1 VPWDPEKYKK
11 EVLLPARKSGLPAD
25 LFVIYGF
32 DDRLPGD
39 QAAFSKQVSAVAGLW
54 RSLENKQQFSTAV
67 KTLKAMHA
75 ELENSKALNP
85 KAFQARRDQK
95 LAEAE
100 RQLNDLIAGLNAT
113 HVGPDIIAT
122 IRQAVGGAAD
132 ERRIRRALQAAKISV
147 IDELPDL
154 PHSEPAGYSAVSKE
168 VRALGKQLTA
178 EVVFGEQ
185 TLSAG
190 GGFRVLG
197 GFRLANGKKIDDQ
210 ELKRL
215 IDASEVM
222 SFSDPRKTPTGALVT
237 ALRKA
242 IREGTLDRLLLWDI
256 IAPLREQV
264 GLFGSQK
271 ALAGRAIKLGLDRND
286 AGIIAV
292 VLASGGAGDFRSRQV
307 EEDLAAKH
315 LRAAQS
321 NAAFVDDE
329 LRAKVDAAVAK
340 VDELAAKAER
350 EQAAGRTEQAA
361 KLLAEATALAVDDE
375 ELPKRLREIAPP
387 VPRDCFAVVEGGEV
401 IVTWRPGAGQVP
413 VGEITYQV
421 TRGTG
426 RTPASPA
433 QGITVGEPTS
443 DLHVTDAD
451 PTTGSDLRY
460 AIFAGRGGPEWS
472 AAGAA
477 ASVVYTPEVT
487 DIKLRASSDAII
499 ASWRA
504 PKGAT
509 QVKVTRQASGRET
522 AVPADLTGFHDT
534 GLTAGVEY
542 VYQIT
547 AMYRSA
553 DGAVRGSAGVI
564 KQATPTPDPLPV
576 PTLSLEGSPPEVK
589 AVWEPPKFGRVE
601 LLVGSRKPTWRLG
614 AEPAEAELKAFGT
627 PVPGAP
633 RQAGKRMTMPVVT
646 PPGRHYLLAVTRAG
660 HRAVIGAWT
669 ELNLAT
675 PVKNMVAERLGDQ
688 ARLSWTWPEGAV
700 ETIIAWP
707 GGERRSTWHHYH
719 AEGGFAIPAGPDE
732 MVVSARAVHPDQHSE
747 LVAAPVSCTV
757 PGRKARVS
765 YHWLR
770 AGPLHAGRRVLELTT
785 DRACQLP
792 ELVVVQSTAKFPP
805 DEPDEGIEIVRL
817 PPVSIAPG
825 TPVKVSVDLPKKA
838 SGFLACFIASKSDG
852 GPLLFPPPPA
862 EMKIK

>member
-1 VPWDPEKYKK
+1 MPWDQEKYKK

-25 LFVIYGF
+25 LFVLYGF
-32 DDRLPGD
+32 DDRLPAD
-39 QAAFSKQVSAVAGLW
+39 QNAFSKQVSAVTGLW
-54 RSLENKQQFSTAV
+54 KSLENRQQFSTAV

-75 ELENSKALNP
+75 ELEKSKALSP

-95 LAEAE
+95 LAEAAQ
-100 RQLNDLIAGLNAT
+100 QLNELIAGLEAT
-113 HVGPDIIAT
+113 HVGPDTVAAL
-122 IRQAVGGAAD
+122 RQVTGGAAD
-132 ERRIRRALQAAKISV
+132 EPRIRRALRAAKISV

-154 PHSEPAGYSAVSKE
+154 PQSKPAGYSAVSKE
-168 VRALGKQLTA
+168 VRALGKRLTA

-185 TLSAG
+185 ALSAD

-197 GFRLANGKKIDDQ
+197 GFRLANGRKIDNQ
-210 ELKRL
+210 ELKKL
-215 IDASEVM
+215 IDVSEVM
-222 SFSDPRKTPTGALVT
+222 SIHDPRKTPTGALVT

-242 IREGTLDRLLLWDI
+242 MREGTLDKLLLWDVI
-256 IAPLREQV
+256 SPLREQA
-264 GLFGSQK
+264 GLLRSQK
-271 ALAGRAIKLGLDRND
+271 ALAERAVKLGLDRDD
-286 AGIIAV
+286 AGIIAA
-292 VLASGGAGDFRSRQV
+292 VLASGGVGDFRSRQV

-321 NAAFVDDE
+321 NAAFVDGE
-329 LRAKVDAAVAK
+329 LKAMVDAAVAK
-340 VDELAAKAER
+340 VDELAANADR

-361 KLLAEATALAVDDE
+361 RLLAEATALALDDE
-375 ELPKRLREIAPP
+375 ELPKRLRGIAPP
-387 VPRDCFAVVEGGEV
+387 APRDCAAVVEAGQV

-433 QGITVGEPTS
+433 QGVAIGEPTS
-443 DLHVTDAD
+443 ELHVTDAD
-451 PTTGSDLRY
+451 PPVGADLRY
-460 AIFAGRGGPEWS
+460 AIFAGRGGPQWS

-477 ASVVYTPEVT
+477 ASVVFAPDVT
-487 DIKLRASSDAII
+487 EIKLQVSSDAIT
-499 ASWRA
+499 ANWRA

-509 QVKVTRQASGRET
+509 QVIVTRQASGNRT
-522 AVPADLTGFHDT
+522 AVTADLTGFHDT
-534 GLTAGVEY
+534 GLTAGVEH

-547 AMYRSA
+547 AVYRSP
-553 DGAVRGSAGVI
+553 DGAVRHSSGVI

-576 PTLSLEGSPPEVK
+576 PTLSLQGSPPEVQ

-601 LLVGSRKPTWRLG
+601 LLIGSRRPTWQLG
-614 AEPAEAELKAFGT
+614 AEPAEAELKAFGM
-627 PVPGAP
+627 PVTGAA
-633 RQAGKRMTMPVVT
+633 RQAGKRMIMALVT
-646 PPGRHYLLAVTRAG
+646 PPGRHYLLTVTRSG
-660 HRAVIGAWT
+660 HRVVVGAWT

-675 PVKNMVAERLGDQ
+675 PVKNLVAERLGDQ
-688 ARLSWTWPEGAV
+688 TRLSWTWPEGAV

-707 GGERRSTWHHYH
+707 GGERRCTWRQYH
-719 AEGGFAIPAGPDE
+719 TEGGFAIPAGPDE
-732 MVVSARAVHPDQHSE
+732 MVVSARAVHPGQQSE
-747 LVAAPVSCTV
+747 LVAAPISCMV

-765 YHWLR
+765 YHWLK
-770 AGPLHAGRRVLELTT
+770 AGPLHGGRRVLELTT

-792 ELVVVQSTAKFPP
+792 ELVVVHSTAKFPP

-825 TPVKVSVDLPKKA
+825 TSVKVPVDLPKRA
-838 SGFLACFIASKSDG
+838 SGFLACFIASESDD

>member
-1 VPWDPEKYKK
+1 MPWDPERYKK

-25 LFVIYGF
+25 LFVLYGF
-32 DDRLPGD
+32 DDRPPSD
-39 QAAFSKQVSAVAGLW
+39 ETAFLKQVSAVIGLW
-54 RSLENKQQFSTAV
+54 KSLENKQQFSRAV
-67 KTLKAMHA
+67 KTLKNMHA
-75 ELENSKALNP
+75 ELEHSKALNP

-95 LAEAE
+95 LAEAD
-100 RQLNDLIAGLNAT
+100 RQLNDLIAGLDAT
-113 HVGPDIIAT
+113 HVGPDIIAV
-122 IRQAVGGAAD
+122 IRQAAGGTAD
-132 ERRIRRALQAAKISV
+132 EPRIRRALRAAKISV

-185 TLSAG
+185 ALGG

-197 GFRLANGKKIDDQ
+197 GFKLANGRKIDDQ

-222 SFSDPRKTPTGALVT
+222 SIHDPRKTPTTALVS

-242 IREGTLDRLLLWDI
+242 IREGTLDNLLLWDV
-256 IAPLREQV
+256 IAPLREQA

-271 ALAGRAIKLGLDRND
+271 ALAERAIKLGLDRND
-286 AGIIAV
+286 AGIIAA
-292 VLASGGAGDFRSRQV
+292 VLAGGGAGDFRSRQV

-321 NAAFVDDE
+321 GAAFVDDE

-340 VDELAAKAER
+340 IDELAVKAER

-361 KLLAEATALAVDDE
+361 KLLAEAAALALDDE
-375 ELPKRLREIAPP
+375 ELPKRIQEIAPP
-387 VPRDCFAVVEGGEV
+387 VPRDCVAVVEAGKV

-413 VGEITYQV
+413 VGEITYQA

-426 RTPASPA
+426 RTPTSPA
-433 QGITVGEPTS
+433 QGVMVGQPTS

-451 PTTGSDLRY
+451 PPTGTDLRY
-460 AIFAGRGGPEWS
+460 AIFAGRGGPQWS

-477 ASVVYTPEVT
+477 SSVIYTPEVT

-504 PKGAT
+504 PKGAN
-509 QVKVTRQASGRET
+509 QVEVTRQASGRRT
-522 AVPADLTGFHDT
+522 AVTADLSGFHDT

-553 DGAVRGSAGVI
+553 DGTVRCSAGVV

-576 PTLSLEGSPPEVK
+576 LALSLQGSPPEVQ

-601 LLVGSRKPTWRLG
+601 LLIGSRKPTWRIG
-614 AEPAEAELKAFGT
+614 AEPAEAELKAFGAT
-627 PVPGAP
+627 APGAP
-633 RQAGKRMTMPVVT
+633 RQAGRRVTMPVVT
-646 PPGRHYLLAVTRAG
+646 PPGRHYLLAVTRSA

-675 PVKNMVAERLGDQ
+675 PVKNLAAERLGDQ
-688 ARLSWTWPEGAV
+688 ARLSWTWPDGAV

-707 GGERRSTWHHYH
+707 GGERRCTWRQYH
-719 AEGGFAIPAGPDE
+719 TEGGFAIPAGPDE
-732 MVVSARAVHPDQHSE
+732 ITVSAQAVHPDQHSE

-765 YHWLR
+765 YHWLK

-805 DEPDEGIEIVRL
+805 DEPDDGIEIVRL
-817 PPVSIAPG
+817 PSVSIAPG
-825 TPVKVSVDLPKKA
+825 APVKVPVDLPKKA
-838 SGFLACFIASKSDG
+838 RGFLACFIASKSDG
-852 GPLLFPPPPA
+852 EPLLYPPPPA